1 MDLSVRSFYSGVVS
15 STTPQAY
22 QCADH
27 SQAACQFAHAERGVR
42 DIFSREVRLQKT
54 SIVSPEFADD
64 FPPGLRVTH
73 PAVMDRGRKNSP
85 IWAES

>member
-1 MDLSVRSFYSGVVS
+1 MDLSVRYFYSGVVS
-15 STTPQAY
+15 STNPQAY

-27 SQAACQFAHAERGVR
+27 SQEACQFAHAERGVR

-54 SIVSPEFADD
+54 SIVFPEFADD

-85 IWAES
+85 ILAGS

>member
-1 MDLSVRSFYSGVVS
+1 MEYNVNEMRIFLRIVLLNEGSSGVG
-15 STTPQAY
+15 
-22 QCADH
+22 
-27 SQAACQFAHAERGVR
+27 RGFP

-54 SIVSPEFADD
+54 SIMSPEFADD

-85 IWAES
+85 ILAGS